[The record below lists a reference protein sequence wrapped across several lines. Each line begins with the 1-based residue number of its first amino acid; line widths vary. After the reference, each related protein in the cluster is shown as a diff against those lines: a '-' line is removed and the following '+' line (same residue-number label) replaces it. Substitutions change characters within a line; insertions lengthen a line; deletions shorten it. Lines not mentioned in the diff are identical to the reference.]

1 MSNLLAGFLSVILFL
16 DCIVLIFL
24 VLLQLP
30 KKEAGA
36 GMAFGGAATDALFG
50 AGSGNALTT
59 ITKYS
64 AGVFFGAALILG
76 ILYTRHGPT
85 GGSALEEALAKPGA
99 ASGLV
104 APAVAPITSSN
115 SGLNLGPIQA
125 IPAPANSTAPAAS
138 TNSAAPPATPPAAPL
153 LAPPVAPP
161 VATPAP
167 PAPAPGPATN
177 R

>member
-1 MSNLLAGFLSVILFL
+1 MLTTFLIVFLSGFLFL

-36 GMAFGGAATDALFG
+36 GMAFGGSATDALFG

-64 AGVFFGAALILG
+64 AGFFFGAALLLSIITSVQLKNSRTA
-76 ILYTRHGPT
+76 LQDALSKSAAPSSQP
-85 GGSALEEALAKPGA
+85 GSPL
-99 ASGLV
+99 
-104 APAVAPITSSN
+104 APADSTKPTVPLAP
-115 SGLNLGPIQA
+115 LQEF
-125 IPAPANSTAPAAS
+125 PAPAAPSSPSAPPAAS
-138 TNSAAPPATPPAAPL
+138 PTTPPAASPA
-153 LAPPVAPP
+153 APP
-161 VATPAP
+161 TAP
-167 PAPAPGPATN
+167 PAAAPAAPPTN

>member
-1 MSNLLAGFLSVILFL
+1 MTILLGLFSVILFL

-36 GMAFGGAATDALFG
+36 GMAFGGSATDALFG

-64 AGVFFGAALILG
+64 AGIFFGVALLMSILTSAIAHRAA
-76 ILYTRHGPT
+76 
-85 GGSALEEALAKPGA
+85 GGSVLEEMLAKPG
-99 ASGLV
+99 
-104 APAVAPITSSN
+104 PSS
-115 SGLNLGPIQA
+115 GPIA
-125 IPAPANSTAPAAS
+125 PSVPPSVLTNPGVPAMPAAAVPALAPLS
-138 TNSAAPPATPPAAPL
+138 NSAAPPAASPLAPPVTPPAAPP
-153 LAPPVAPP
+153 AVA
-161 VATPAP
+161 A
-167 PAPAPGPATN
+167 PAPAPVPSTN